1 MADPHDEKRPEG
13 DDGKRSVTDDLAS
26 RIARAKSEIPVAKP
40 EPAARGNGIQG
51 ANRAY
56 RLASEFVA
64 AIIVGAGLGYGID
77 LLFGTRPWAMVILLL
92 LGFCAGVLNI
102 VRATAEMNA
111 ETSVPPGTPAVPDED
126 DDDK

>member
-1 MADPHDEKRPEG
+1 MADPQDKKRPEDG
-13 DDGKRSVTDDLAS
+13 DNGRSVTDDLAS
-26 RIARAKSEIPVAKP
+26 RIARAKAERPVIK
-40 EPAARGNGIQG
+40 PAAEAPGSGMQG

-64 AIIVGAGLGYGID
+64 AIIVGAGLGYGVD
-77 LLFGTRPWAMVILLL
+77 LLFGTRPWATIILLL

-111 ETSVPPGTPAVPDED
+111 ETAAAPDTPALPDD

>member
-1 MADPHDEKRPEG
+1 MADPHESKRPQG
-13 DDGKRSVTDDLAS
+13 DDGNRSVTGDLAS
-26 RIARAKSEIPVAKP
+26 RIARAKAERPVEKPDPVAL
-40 EPAARGNGIQG
+40 GSGIQG

-64 AIIVGAGLGYGID
+64 AIIVGAGLGYGVD
-77 LLFGTRPWAMVILLL
+77 LLFGTRPWATIILLL

-111 ETSVPPGTPAVPDED
+111 ETAAAPDTPALPDD